1 MNLNAVASQNQ
12 ETGYGRMGRYVLEA
26 LGALGVQID
35 QCTSPDPT
43 WGGTALDSVPLALE
57 DADIPVHANSLW
69 MGAPSHVAGWW
80 TGQRTHVLTMWEA
93 TGVPPGFRENVHE
106 IDTIIVPS
114 EQNRE
119 LFSHWHKNVK
129 KVPLGVDPERWHYTE
144 RPEVGA
150 EFVFMTA
157 GQGER
162 KGIDIAVKA
171 FNTVFG
177 DFQPSANHPRPVLL
191 VKDRTRMQEV
201 RGENIRQLSGT
212 VSPETEVALYGTAHC
227 FLGLARGEGFGLM
240 PFQAMAQGC
249 PAIVADAHGY
259 AEFAHLASQQIS
271 CGMSKA
277 EPFIFGDA
285 DQWWEPNF
293 EEVCAAMWE
302 MYVNYDEYLVPAQLT
317 ADIIANRFT
326 WKHTAAKLIEAMGGE
341 EALNLPDLTERH
353 WHKPTIQQFW
363 VVPDKDCSY
372 EVNGTVHKFSKGEDY
387 WVFGDLKRMMY
398 ENKNLDPV
406 CLRDIHESGLT
417 PEQLSELDR
426 YRSEKSRCYAC
437 GQKLNTDTTLDFDD
451 DDVGALTP

>member
-1 MNLNAVASQNQ
+1 MKLNSVASTNQ
-12 ETGYGRMGRYVLEA
+12 ETGYGRMGRYVLDS
-26 LGALGVQID
+26 LKNLGVEVN
-35 QCTSPDPT
+35 QCSSPGDESR
-43 WGGTALDSVPLALE
+43 A
-57 DADIPVHANSLW
+57 VHANSLW

-80 TGQRTHVLTMWEA
+80 EGQRTHVLTMWEA

-129 KVPLGVDPERWHYTE
+129 KVNLGINPDHWQYRDP
-144 RPEVGA
+144 PEVGA

-157 GQGER
+157 GQGLR
-162 KGIDIAVKA
+162 KGIDIAVHA
-171 FNTVFG
+171 FSTVFG
-177 DFQPSANHPRPVLL
+177 GFVPSADSPRPVLV
-191 VKDRTRMQEV
+191 VKDRYRMKEV
-201 RGENIRQLSGT
+201 RGEGIREISGT
-212 VSPETEVALYGTAHC
+212 VAPEVEIALYGTANC

-240 PFQAMAQGC
+240 PLQAMAQGT
-249 PAIVADAHGY
+249 PTILADAHGY
-259 AEFAHLASQQIS
+259 HEFAELASQTVS

-293 EEVCAAMWE
+293 EEVCEAMWD
-302 MYVNYDEYLVPAQLT
+302 MYVNYDAYLPRAKESAEYIAENLT
-317 ADIIANRFT
+317 WEKTGLA
-326 WKHTAAKLIEAMGGE
+326 LIEAMGGTE
-341 EALNLPDLTERH
+341 SLELPDITGRV

-363 VVPDKDCSY
+363 VVADKKCSY
-372 EVNGTVHKFSKGEDY
+372 EVNGTVHSFEKGEDY

-426 YRSEKSRCYAC
+426 YRSQKSRCYAC
-437 GQKLNTDTTLDFDD
+437 GQMLNVDDSLDFDD
-451 DDVGALTP
+451 EDVKELWTSKT

>member
-1 MNLNAVASQNQ
+1 MKLNSVASTNQ
-12 ETGYGRMGRYVLEA
+12 ETGYGRMGRYLLEG
-26 LGALGVQID
+26 LQGLGVEINASS
-35 QCTSPDPT
+35 SPGD
-43 WGGTALDSVPLALE
+43 E
-57 DADIPVHANSLW
+57 DKPVHANALW

-80 TGQRTHVLTMWEA
+80 KGQRTNVLTMWEA

-157 GQGER
+157 GQGLR

-177 DFQPSANHPRPVLL
+177 EFAPTAQHPRPVLV
-191 VKDRTRMQEV
+191 VKDRYRMKEV
-201 RGENIRQLSGT
+201 RGDNIREISGT
-212 VSPETEVALYGTAHC
+212 VSPEVEVALYATAHC

-240 PFQAMAQGC
+240 PFQAMAQGT
-249 PAIVADAHGY
+249 PTILADAHGY
-259 AEFAHLASQQIS
+259 HEFAHLASQTVS

-285 DQWWEPNF
+285 DQWWEPSL
-293 EEVCAAMWE
+293 EETCEAMWE
-302 MYVNYDEYLVPAQLT
+302 MYLNYDSYLPKAE
-317 ADIIANRFT
+317 R
-326 WKHTAAKLIEAMGGE
+326 TAAEIGKSWTWRDSASQLIDAMGGRE
-341 EALNLPDLTERH
+341 VLELPDITERT

-363 VVPDKDCSY
+363 VVADKDCSY
-372 EVNGTVHKFSKGEDY
+372 EVNGTVHSFVKGEDY
-387 WVFGDLKRMMY
+387 HVFGDLKRMMF

-406 CLRDIHESGLT
+406 CLQDIHESGLT
-417 PEQLSELDR
+417 PEQLSEVDR
-426 YRSEKSRCYAC
+426 YRSEKARCAAC
-437 GQKLNTDTTLDFDD
+437 GQRLNTDTTLDFDD
-451 DDVGALTP
+451 DDALSLSP

>member
-1 MNLNAVASQNQ
+1 MRIDSVASTNQ

-26 LGALGVQID
+26 LKDLGVEVN
-35 QCTSPDPT
+35 QCSSPGD
-43 WGGTALDSVPLALE
+43 E
-57 DADIPVHANSLW
+57 HRPVSANALW

-80 TGQRTHVLTMWEA
+80 EGQRTNVLTMWEA

-114 EQNRE
+114 EQNLE

-129 KVPLGVDPERWHYTE
+129 KVPLGINPGHWNYRPV
-144 RPEVGA
+144 PEVGA

-157 GQGER
+157 GQGLR

-171 FNTVFG
+171 FTTVFG
-177 DFQPSANHPRPVLL
+177 DFQPSANHPRPVLM
-191 VKDRTRMQEV
+191 VKDRYRMKEV
-201 RGENIRQLSGT
+201 RGEGIKEISGT
-212 VSPETEVALYGTAHC
+212 VPPETEIALYGTAHC

-240 PFQAMAQGC
+240 PLQAMAQGT
-249 PAIVADAHGY
+249 PTILVDAHGY
-259 AEFAHLASQQIS
+259 HEFAHLAALQIS
-271 CGMSKA
+271 AGMSKA

-302 MYVNYDEYLVPAQLT
+302 MYVNHTEYLDGAKKTAEYIAENLT
-317 ADIIANRFT
+317 WEQTGR
-326 WKHTAAKLIEAMGGE
+326 KLIEAMGGE
-341 EALNLPDLTERH
+341 DALNLPNITERT

-363 VVPDKDCSY
+363 VVADKDCSY
-372 EVNGTVHKFSKGEDY
+372 EINGTVHRFAKGEDY

-398 ENKNLDPV
+398 ENSNLDPV
-406 CLRDIHESGLT
+406 CLRNIHESGLT

-426 YRSEKSRCYAC
+426 YRSQKARCYAC
-437 GQKLNTDTTLDFDD
+437 GQMLNTDTSLDFDD
-451 DDVGALTP
+451 EDAESLVP